1 MDRVL
6 DTGRFDFDAA
16 HRHPSWFKE
25 LNGFK
30 DHVPETKEY
39 GPSSFVYRARRPFV
53 PKTLYAFFNKPW
65 PGVVR
70 AKGFFWLAT
79 RPGYVGELSQAGAM
93 VRHQPCGYWWAAL
106 PKECWPADP
115 DIVARIEKGWHEL
128 WGDRHQQL
136 LFIGLTEMD
145 KASITAELDACLLDV
160 DETGRIDTREGRDWP
175 DPFPEWG
182 GSTSAET
189 T

>member
-1 MDRVL
+1 
-6 DTGRFDFDAA
+6 
-16 HRHPSWFKE
+16 
-25 LNGFK
+25 
-30 DHVPETKEY
+30 
-39 GPSSFVYRARRPFV
+39 V
-53 PKTLYAFFNKPW
+53 PKKLYAFFNKPW

-128 WGDRHQQL
+128 WGGRHQQL